1 MSKFEQIAL
10 SDRER
15 EMVEEIARQ
24 RGVEFEEAV
33 RQLISERIA
42 ALVKRRT
49 GKRPANNVT
58 VFSRRNH

>member
-15 EMVEEIARQ
+15 EMIEEIARQ
-24 RGVEFEEAV
+24 RGVELEEAV

-49 GKRPANNVT
+49 GKRPSSNVT
-58 VFSRRNH
+58 AFSRRKN